1 MSKVYKTGNVS
12 TNTEQQQ
19 QQEKQQQLSNSL
31 DHDYYVARGQKG
43 DIQVLSNSSI
53 QYPNVQ
59 TFTIL

>member
-1 MSKVYKTGNVS
+1 MSKVYKTGNIS
-12 TNTEQQQ
+12 TNTEQQ
-19 QQEKQQQLSNSL
+19 QQEKQQQLNNSL